1 MIMRKATTLALAVT
15 MMAGVA
21 DAKTIGVAMAR
32 AGDKFQGSLLKGIEN
47 SAAAIP
53 GVVLKL
59 SDAKGDPATQI
70 EQLKTF
76 VADKVD
82 AIIIGPADGD
92 LGIQISK
99 LASDAGIPMV
109 YVNNQPI
116 NYEELPAKQTV
127 VASDEKESGTLQ
139 AQEICRLMSGKG
151 KAVVMMG
158 ELFHQ
163 AARTRTID
171 VEQVFATEA
180 CKGITIVEKQAANWS
195 PDQADSLMQEWID
208 GGVKFDAVVANND
221 EMALGAIRAM
231 KRNNISMTKVVVGG
245 VDATDDAL
253 QAMVKGDLDVTIL
266 QNAKGL
272 GKASVDAAIKLIA
285 GEQVPTAISV
295 PFELVTPANVQSYVA
310 KSQ

>member
-1 MIMRKATTLALAVT
+1 MRKATTLALAVT

-253 QAMVKGDLDVTIL
+253 QAMIKGDLDVTIL